1 MANIICQNCNKAN
14 PDSLEICQFCGTP
27 LKNRGTEPLPTIRP
41 GDAPVKQQTSDLEN
55 TLPAWL
61 RDMRKGSE
69 SESAAPPKASSPTP
83 PSTPSMPA
91 SRPESPKKKGGTSPL
106 DFLAGL
112 SQAGADDD
120 EAEPDWLAGLKGL
133 SSDDKTSK
141 PDQPVDWLSG
151 IGSGSSPE
159 STPKIEQD
167 DPSVDWLSGFN
178 NSTSA
183 ADAPRQ
189 AAEPEADSSMDW
201 LSGLTDDTSPKSQPV
216 ADSPSDSS
224 MDWLSGLTDDT
235 SAKSQPVADS
245 PSDSSMDWLSGLTDD
260 TSAKS
265 QPVADSPSDSSMDWL
280 SGLTDDTSAKS
291 QPVADSAADSSMDW
305 LSGLTDDTSAKPQ
318 PVVDSAAD
326 SSMDWLSGLTDNAE
340 PESPKR
346 VDEPAADD
354 SSVDWLAGLQSEA
367 QPQKATSLPAQPVT
381 DSSSDDYFDQADKPD
396 APETPDW
403 LAALKAQ
410 DTSVNAP
417 APSPSSTASFD
428 DNASGD
434 FPDWLSSL
442 HSELPAASAPASD
455 GTSFDAPSSSGTPD
469 WLSASAPQSTSAES
483 AAPSEF
489 PDWLSDLG
497 GEATHSPSSVVEN
510 APAASVRPVADEP
523 EVTSSGSMPDWLSDL
538 TGQGTPAEKA
548 ETPSSASFSM
558 LDNLMADD
566 GSMPGW
572 IETPVDDKS
581 TSQAPATPK
590 SASKKAFST
599 GSLEELSHL
608 EKSDQVPDWLA
619 NLSATA
625 PKKASEPAILPDVPD
640 EGTFDWLSSDA
651 KPSASIDSP
660 VTESKPAE
668 QPESETATP
677 EKSSAVFVPE
687 AGQNL
692 DSIFSMEMPDWLSG
706 FTPSE
711 PESARVAASEQ
722 PDAAPV
728 GENLNTADLPSW
740 VQAMR
745 PVDSVGGSAGDGD
758 DQRVE
763 QEGPLAGFRSVLPQV
778 AIGKQKP
785 KAYSIKL
792 LVDSTQMSQATLL
805 ENLIASEA
813 ESRPVVTPQRIVNIR
828 PLRWVIG
835 VVLLLAV
842 LIPVVLSV
850 FSFGSI
856 FSPPD
861 VNPEDETGMF
871 YSQVDD
877 LSDAAN
883 VLVVFDYQPGY
894 AGEMEP
900 IAGPVIDHLIA
911 KNARLAFVSTSPT
924 GVLLN
929 QRIMKGRGYV
939 KGQDYIDLGYLPGDA
954 AGIQVFADDP
964 AVLGTDYQAGDLWSA
979 IPGFED
985 IKNRVKDANF
995 TAAIVLTDNPD
1006 TGRMWIE
1013 QAGPKLRKAPMLM
1026 VVSAQAAP
1034 MLRPY
1039 YVSGQIKGLVSG
1051 LSGGAAYQ
1059 AMSNP
1064 DGKTGVYW
1072 DAYGI
1077 GMMAAE
1083 LLLVVGGIWALV
1095 QRLRTRRA
1103 EQNQEEDEA

>member
-1 MANIICQNCNKAN
+1 MANIICQNCNKSN
-14 PDSLEICQFCGTP
+14 PDSLEICQYCGTP

-41 GDAPVKQQTSDLEN
+41 GEAPVKQQTSDLEN
-55 TLPAWL
+55 TLPTWL

-69 SESAAPPKASSPTP
+69 SESTTPPKASSPTP
-83 PSTPSMPA
+83 PSTPSTPTFPKMSEPA
-91 SRPESPKKKGGTSPL
+91 SKPEAPKKKGGTSPL

-112 SQAGADDD
+112 SQAGADDE

-133 SSDDKTSK
+133 SPEKPSK
-141 PDQPVDWLSG
+141 PEQEVDWLSG
-151 IGSGSSPE
+151 LGSGPSPE

-167 DPSVDWLSGFN
+167 DTSVDWLSGFS
-178 NSTSA
+178 NSSSA

-189 AAEPEADSSMDW
+189 AAEPEADSSMDWLSDLTDGTTSEKSQPVADSPADSSMDW

-216 ADSPSDSS
+216 ADSP
-224 MDWLSGLTDDT
+224 
-235 SAKSQPVADS
+235 
-245 PSDSSMDWLSGLTDD
+245 
-260 TSAKS
+260 
-265 QPVADSPSDSSMDWL
+265 
-280 SGLTDDTSAKS
+280 
-291 QPVADSAADSSMDW
+291 ADSSMDW
-305 LSGLTDDTSAKPQ
+305 LSGLTDDTTSPKSQ
-318 PVVDSAAD
+318 PVAEPEAD
-326 SSMDWLSGLTDNAE
+326 SSMDWLSGLTDNAA
-340 PESPKR
+340 PESSKR
-346 VDEPAADD
+346 VDEPAAID
-354 SSVDWLAGLQSEA
+354 SSIDWLAGLQSEE
-367 QPQKATSLPAQPVT
+367 QPQKATPPSAQPVA
-381 DSSSDDYFDQADKPD
+381 DSSSDDYFDQPDQPD
-396 APETPDW
+396 ASDTPDW

-417 APSPSSTASFD
+417 ASSPASAVSSD
-428 DNASGD
+428 EDASGD

-442 HSELPAASAPASD
+442 HSDLPAASAPASG
-455 GTSFDAPSSSGTPD
+455 GTSFDAPASAGTPD
-469 WLSASAPQSTSAES
+469 WLSASAPQSASAES

-497 GEATHSPSSVVEN
+497 GEATHAPSSAVEN
-510 APAASVRPVADEP
+510 APAASAQPVADEP

-538 TGQGTPAEKA
+538 TGQPATTEKS

-572 IETPVDDKS
+572 LETPVESKS
-581 TSQAPATPK
+581 TSQTPGTPQ
-590 SASKKAFST
+590 SSSKKAFST

-625 PKKASEPAILPDVPD
+625 PKKAAEPAPLPDVPE
-640 EGTFDWLSSDA
+640 EGTFDWLSSA
-651 KPSASIDSP
+651 ATPSASSEAPIA
-660 VTESKPAE
+660 ESKPAG
-668 QPESETATP
+668 QPESATAIP
-677 EKSSAVFVPE
+677 ENSSSVFVPE

-711 PESARVAASEQ
+711 PESARVAASDQ
-722 PDAAPV
+722 SDAGPV

-745 PVDSVGGSAGDGD
+745 PVDSVGGAAGDAD

-763 QEGPLAGFRSVLPQV
+763 QEGPLAGFRSVLPQIT

-792 LVDSTQMSQATLL
+792 LVDATQMSQATLL

-842 LIPVVLSV
+842 LIPVVLSA
-850 FSFGSI
+850 FSFGPI

-861 VNPEDETGMF
+861 AKPTDETETGRF
-871 YSQVDD
+871 YNQVDG
-877 LSDAAN
+877 LSDASS

-924 GVLLN
+924 GVFLN

-939 KGQDYIDLGYLPGDA
+939 KDQDYIDLGYLPGDA
-954 AGIQVFADDP
+954 AGIQVFADDS
-964 AVLGTDYQAGDLWSA
+964 AVLGTDYQVGDLWNT

-985 IKNRVKDANF
+985 IKNRKNGANF

-1013 QAGPKLRKAPMLM
+1013 QAGPKLQGAPMMM

-1039 YVSGQIKGLVSG
+1039 YESGQIKGLLSG

-1059 AMSNP
+1059 VMSNP
-1064 DGKTGVYW
+1064 DGKTSAYW

-1095 QRLRTRRA
+1095 QRLRTQRA
-1103 EQNQEEDEA
+1103 EQNLEEDEA